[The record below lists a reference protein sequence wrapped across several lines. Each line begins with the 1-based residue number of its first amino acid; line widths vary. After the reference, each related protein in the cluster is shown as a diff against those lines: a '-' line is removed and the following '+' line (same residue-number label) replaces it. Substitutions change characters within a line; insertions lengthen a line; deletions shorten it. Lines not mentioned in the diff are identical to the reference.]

1 MCNYHQFVEATRD
14 GFPNQA
20 GEPWLTWVIWYAW
33 NHAPTTDMHGLIV
46 ALVAASAA
54 AQTCPA
60 SLISDKT
67 TTPLGHVRE
76 VPVAGEEYWYG
87 APER

>member
-1 MCNYHQFVEATRD
+1 MRAHI
-14 GFPNQA
+14 
-20 GEPWLTWVIWYAW
+20 L
-33 NHAPTTDMHGLIV
+33 

-54 AQTCPA
+54 AQMTFQKMGSGTPA
-60 SLISDKT
+60 ERVSGSWDRRVRGRRDAEAVPPKRRAITSGVL
-67 TTPLGHVRE
+67 RE